1 MSKKIDNN
9 KSMSIEESFTS
20 LDKVLKD
27 MDSDK
32 CTIEKSVELYETGV
46 KLINELTKKIN
57 KIEKDLKIVNK

>member
-1 MSKKIDNN
+1 MSKKVENS

-20 LDKVLKD
+20 LDKILRE

-57 KIEKDLKIVNK
+57 KIEKDLKIINK